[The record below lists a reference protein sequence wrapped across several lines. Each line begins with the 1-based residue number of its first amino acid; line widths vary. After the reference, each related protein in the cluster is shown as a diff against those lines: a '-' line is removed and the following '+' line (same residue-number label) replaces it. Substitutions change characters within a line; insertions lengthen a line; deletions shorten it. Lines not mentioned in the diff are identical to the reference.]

1 MLGDFAEATRQFE
14 NDEEEPNATAK
25 NFYKMLDSASEP
37 IYPDNTRFTTLSFV
51 NKLLQFK
58 HKHGCSNMGFD
69 ELLEL
74 IGSVL
79 PNGHKLPMKYY
90 NVKKLVSGLNMGYQ
104 KIDACV
110 NDCMLFYKEDSE
122 KIYCDLCHENRYK
135 SQKIQKKKMIP
146 RKILRYFPLALRLQ

>member
-1 MLGDFAEATRQFE
+1 MSIVF
-14 NDEEEPNATAK
+14 NPP
-25 NFYKMLDSASEP
+25 FYDTLDL
-37 IYPDNTRFTTLSFV
+37 T
-51 NKLLQFK
+51 
-58 HKHGCSNMGFD
+58 
-69 ELLEL
+69 LEL

-135 SQKIQKKKMIP
+135 SQKIQKNFK
-146 RKILRYFPLALRLQ
+146 L